1 MGHPPKSHVSSSAE
15 REVEYLLRRSREF
28 LETAKFQVEG
38 GMLALA
44 ALSLEQ
50 ALQLFLK
57 ARLLE
62 RGVLYPRIHDVRR
75 LIEMLVE
82 VDPNLKGLNELL
94 KKYQVELSLLEDA
107 YITSRYIP
115 KDFSEDEV
123 RRLFRV
129 VEEVM
134 RAVPPVS

>member
-1 MGHPPKSHVSSSAE
+1 MSSSAE
-15 REVEYLLRRSREF
+15 REVEYLLRRSKEF
-28 LETAKFQVEG
+28 LETAKLQIER

-75 LIEMLVE
+75 LIEILVE
-82 VDPNLKGLNELL
+82 VDPDLKELDNLL

-107 YITSRYIP
+107 YITSRYVP
-115 KDFSEDEV
+115 KDFSEEEV
-123 RRLFRV
+123 KRLLKV

-134 RAVPPVS
+134 KAVPSIS